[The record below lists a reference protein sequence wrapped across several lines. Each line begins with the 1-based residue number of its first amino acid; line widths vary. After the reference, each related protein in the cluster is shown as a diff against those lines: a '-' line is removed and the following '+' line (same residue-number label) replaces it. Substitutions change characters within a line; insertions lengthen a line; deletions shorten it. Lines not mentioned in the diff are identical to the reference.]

1 MSIINEPKE
10 THTLPI
16 ASERTHEGFY
26 RFMKKQ
32 YEEDLKAVKKAAKQA
47 EKEKRKA
54 EQAEFEAKFPKTT
67 LKTKVDAF
75 LIALII
81 VAIIGIPMLITIK
94 TGNEIY
100 VKSAVAFLFLAITI
114 FAFSPL
120 WGNVKNWY
128 KQPVF
133 WTYIITIISAY
144 VISII

>member
-1 MSIINEPKE
+1 MSIINIPDE
-10 THTLPI
+10 THTLQI
-16 ASERTHEGFY
+16 ATERKHEGFY

-32 YEEDLKAVKKAAKQA
+32 YKEDLKAAKQA

-54 EQAEFEAKFPKTT
+54 EQADFEAKFPKTT

-75 LIALII
+75 LIALIV
-81 VAIIGIPMLITIK
+81 VAIIGIPTLITIK

-120 WGNVKNWY
+120 WSNVKNWY

-133 WTYIITIISAY
+133 WTYIITIITAY

>member
-1 MSIINEPKE
+1 MSIIKEPKE
-10 THTLPI
+10 THTWPI
-16 ASERTHEGFY
+16 APERTHEGFY

-32 YEEDLKAVKKAAKQA
+32 YEEDLKAAKQA

-67 LKTKVDAF
+67 LKTKVEAF

-100 VKSAVAFLFLAITI
+100 VKSAVAFLFLAITV

-120 WGNVKNWY
+120 YGNVKNWY

-133 WTYIITIISAY
+133 WSYIITIITAY